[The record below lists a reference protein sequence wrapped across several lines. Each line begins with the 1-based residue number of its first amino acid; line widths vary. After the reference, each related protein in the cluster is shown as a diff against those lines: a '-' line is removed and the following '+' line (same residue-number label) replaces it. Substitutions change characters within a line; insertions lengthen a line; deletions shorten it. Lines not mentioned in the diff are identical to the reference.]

1 MHVGRGGSNQVIRS
15 LHSGVRQA
23 VFVVVVVVVV
33 VVVLINFLFCIGV

>member
-33 VVVLINFLFCIGV
+33 VVLINFLFCIGV

>member
-33 VVVLINFLFCIGV
+33 LINFLFCIGV